1 MKKKITVL
9 CLVAVLAIT
18 AIAGASLAYFTAE
31 DQADNTFTMKGVK
44 IELNEEYE
52 QGSELLP
59 GLDVNKAVWVKNTG
73 TADAYVRVHIAIPAA
88 IDDGDPSFNASNNFL
103 HFNFTTASVAAG
115 QWSWIPEMTDDT
127 GYKGNGA
134 GNWNYYTAEIDG
146 IEYGVYVVTYR
157 TALKAGEQ
165 TATTALDKVYL
176 DKSVNCEWVDDQ
188 FVYTDKLGN
197 EVKLA
202 DIADA
207 NGNIHIRVFA
217 EAAQTATFT
226 DAYDALNTAFGTPG
240 TAGYV
245 APWNR

>member
-59 GLDVNKAVWVKNTG
+59 GLDVNKDVWVKNTG

-115 QWSWIPEMTDDT
+115 QWSWSP
-127 GYKGNGA
+127 
-134 GNWNYYTAEIDG
+134 
-146 IEYGVYVVTYR
+146 
-157 TALKAGEQ
+157 
-165 TATTALDKVYL
+165 
-176 DKSVNCEWVDDQ
+176 
-188 FVYTDKLGN
+188 
-197 EVKLA
+197 
-202 DIADA
+202 
-207 NGNIHIRVFA
+207 
-217 EAAQTATFT
+217 
-226 DAYDALNTAFGTPG
+226 
-240 TAGYV
+240 
-245 APWNR
+245 